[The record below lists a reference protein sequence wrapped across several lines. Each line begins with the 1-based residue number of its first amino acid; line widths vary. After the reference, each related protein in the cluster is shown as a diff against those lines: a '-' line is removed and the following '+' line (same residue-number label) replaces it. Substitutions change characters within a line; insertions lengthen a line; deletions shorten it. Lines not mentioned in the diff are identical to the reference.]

1 MKWLRRLLSVAL
13 ALSLALGAA
22 AMDAPGPMADTP
34 RVAIAM
40 SHDVGLICEDCGP
53 GEGMDRVMRMPGCQ
67 GGTCVSL
74 PGLAPEI
81 SGTTPFT
88 PAPFAAFPPLIA
100 ASLSPPPDPPHPRN
114 SEERQAGKK

>member
-13 ALSLALGAA
+13 ALSLALVAA

-53 GEGMDRVMRMPGCQ
+53 GEGLDRVMRMPGCQ

-81 SGTTPFT
+81 YGPTPLT
-88 PAPFAAFPPLIA
+88 PAPFPAFPPLLA
-100 ASLSPPPDPPHPRN
+100 ASHSPPPPPRHH
-114 SEERQAGKK
+114 RQSPL